1 MPSTTVCAAWRKR
14 RASNRPM
21 RWLSRTIKSCGRS
34 SNASGNSKRI
44 SLNGIS
50 TWSCLRQRCGSSARR
65 CRCSSSVPQ
74 EAPLAIAHAG
84 ALLRAGVSRKM
95 CAKRKNMMGQT
106 PQQVIDGQR
115 QDWNRVAGGWEKWDR
130 FFDEQMAFLNHRL
143 VADARLRAGMHTLDL
158 GSGTGYPALLGA
170 QTVGPSGS
178 MTGLDLAEQML
189 AVARRKATA
198 LKLANVTFRTGDVTA
213 LPFETASFDAV
224 TSRFCLMFLPDIPKA
239 AAEIARVLKP
249 GGWIAAAVWSAPDKN
264 PSIGLSMEAIRKV
277 VELPPP
283 DPTAPGIFR
292 LAQPGDLAGM
302 LQQAGLADV
311 TDQEFFAEWS
321 YASAEEY
328 YTSLMEIAAPVQN
341 LMAKLLDTQ
350 KQEVKRLIT
359 QAATQYRRGNCITFP
374 IAVRMVA
381 ARKPL

>member
-1 MPSTTVCAAWRKR
+1 
-14 RASNRPM
+14 
-21 RWLSRTIKSCGRS
+21 
-34 SNASGNSKRI
+34 
-44 SLNGIS
+44 
-50 TWSCLRQRCGSSARR
+50 
-65 CRCSSSVPQ
+65 
-74 EAPLAIAHAG
+74 
-84 ALLRAGVSRKM
+84 
-95 CAKRKNMMGQT
+95 MMGQT
-106 PQQVIDGQR
+106 PEQVIDSQR

-143 VADARLRAGMHTLDL
+143 VADARLRSGRRVLDL

-170 QTVGPSGS
+170 QTVGSSGS
-178 MTGLDLAEQML
+178 MIGLDLAEQML

-198 LKLANVTFRTGDVTA
+198 LNLANVTFRTGDVTT
-213 LPFETASFDAV
+213 LPFEANSFDAV
-224 TSRFCLMFLPDIPKA
+224 TSRFCLMFLPEIPKA

-249 GGWIAAAVWSAPDKN
+249 GGWVAAAIWSSPDKN
-264 PSIGLSMEAIRKV
+264 PSFGLSMEAIKKV
-277 VELPPP
+277 VELPQP

-302 LQQAGLADV
+302 LQQAGLVDV
-311 TDQEFFAEWS
+311 ADQEFLAEWS

-341 LMAKLLDTQ
+341 LMATLTTFQ
-350 KQEVKRLIT
+350 VQEVKRLIT
-359 QAATQYRRGNCITFP
+359 QAATQYQRGNRITFP